1 MLGDQI
7 VCSAVA
13 AAAYSFALRHR
24 HPVFVPFSC
33 VEMCIRDRDYPVVSI
48 NLEAGHTY
56 LVLAHITASIGSASL
71 LVCSIHVDSGGTLF
85 GGGSNYST
93 MDSGGGTTG
102 YAIVTCNSDAV
113 CTLYSYGYFA
123 EPYNVTGDMAAIQLR

>member
-1 MLGDQI
+1 MTD
-7 VCSAVA
+7 SAVA
-13 AAAYSFALRHR
+13 LRQISYLFNSR
-24 HPVFVPFSC
+24 GAVISAIKATQSVYGQ
-33 VEMCIRDRDYPVVSI
+33 DYPVVSI

-71 LVCSIHVDSGGTLF
+71 LVCSIRVDSGGTLF